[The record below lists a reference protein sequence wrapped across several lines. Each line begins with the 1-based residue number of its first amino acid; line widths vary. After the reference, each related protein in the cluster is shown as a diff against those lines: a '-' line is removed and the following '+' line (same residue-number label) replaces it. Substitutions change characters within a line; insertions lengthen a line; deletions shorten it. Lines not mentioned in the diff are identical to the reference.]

1 MKRLNHHLSGLLIL
15 IKVFQEIKFN
25 IFLYG
30 SLRVDFKIE
39 LKYKIKMKLWI
50 YIFSLC
56 QVIETLD

>member
-25 IFLYG
+25 IFVYS

-50 YIFSLC
+50 YIFSLY